1 MKTLSE
7 QFKETLA
14 LMNKD
19 IFDKLY
25 KILDLDNTKVRY
37 IEDGYLSKLRKEN
50 SPEFYDLRNID
61 LIDGDLYLNVDE
73 KGNIVIS
80 WLDTDDDYNSFIT
93 DPEFFDDFESYYNK
107 YKQKIDTHNKV
118 EQDKYNAFLAK
129 IEEEKRQ
136 MESKKKDKRYQEYLK
151 LKEEFQGL

>member
-61 LIDGDLYLNVDE
+61 LIEGDLYLNVDE

-80 WLDTDDDYNSFIT
+80 WLDTDDDYNCFIT

-107 YKQKIDTHNKV
+107 YKQKIDNHNKA

-129 IEEEKRQ
+129 MEEEKRQ
-136 MESKKKDKRYQEYLK
+136 MEAKKKDKRYQEYLK